1 MINEKEMEHFLP
13 LQLPIFFPL
22 NQGESKMGEG
32 AVFKMQSKRKM
43 KKTNYNGAS

>member
-1 MINEKEMEHFLP
+1 MINEKEMEYFQP

-22 NQGESKMGEG
+22 NQGGAEMGVG